1 MFVRSS
7 WKNDLTTSE
16 GNQVDAITSSY
27 GFSQLIGEPTHI
39 LPNWS
44 SCIDLIFINQNNLIM
59 DSVVHASLHPNCHH
73 QIVYAK
79 LNSKIEYPPLYER
92 LVKNI
97 ICNEKGTP
105 WFNNKIKTLIEK
117 KNHLFKSYMANGS
130 LVVDHVRL
138 QKAGAELI
146 NN

>member
-27 GFSQLIGEPTHI
+27 DLSQLICEPTHI

-92 LVKNI
+92 LVLNYLKIRMFMNNYISSTRPCLIFFI
-97 ICNEKGTP
+97 I
-105 WFNNKIKTLIEK
+105 
-117 KNHLFKSYMANGS
+117 LFQI
-130 LVVDHVRL
+130 R
-138 QKAGAELI
+138 I
-146 NN
+146 

>member
-27 GFSQLIGEPTHI
+27 DLSQLICEPTHI

-79 LNSKIEYPPLYER
+79 LNSKIEYPLLYER
-92 LVKNI
+92 LVLNYLKIRMFMNNYISSTRPCLIFFI
-97 ICNEKGTP
+97 I
-105 WFNNKIKTLIEK
+105 
-117 KNHLFKSYMANGS
+117 LFQI
-130 LVVDHVRL
+130 R
-138 QKAGAELI
+138 I
-146 NN
+146 

>member
-27 GFSQLIGEPTHI
+27 DLSQLICEPTHI

-92 LVKNI
+92 LVLNYLKIRMSMNNYISSTRPCLIFFI
-97 ICNEKGTP
+97 I
-105 WFNNKIKTLIEK
+105 
-117 KNHLFKSYMANGS
+117 LFQI
-130 LVVDHVRL
+130 R
-138 QKAGAELI
+138 I
-146 NN
+146 

>member
-27 GFSQLIGEPTHI
+27 DLSQRICEPTHI

-79 LNSKIEYPPLYER
+79 LNSKIEYPLLYER
-92 LVKNI
+92 LVLNYLKIRMFMNNYISSTRPCLIFFI
-97 ICNEKGTP
+97 I
-105 WFNNKIKTLIEK
+105 
-117 KNHLFKSYMANGS
+117 LFQI
-130 LVVDHVRL
+130 R
-138 QKAGAELI
+138 I
-146 NN
+146 